1 MQQVS
6 HVTSDT
12 SDVHNQ
18 IISINFPFIAVCF
31 GAFHIFPLL
40 VEGDKTT
47 IHSLSLFQ
55 KNSEMQL
62 LN

>member
-6 HVTSDT
+6 HVTSDIYYQT
-12 SDVHNQ
+12 
-18 IISINFPFIAVCF
+18 ISINFPFIAVCF

-47 IHSLSLFQ
+47 IHSISLFRNNRTA
-55 KNSEMQL
+55 KFNS
-62 LN
+62 